1 MAMTQTRPFVRLR
14 VGRLQLHAGLWPTL
28 ATLALLPLMIGL
40 GMWQLDRAGQKQRLQ
55 AEYDRRQLEPAM
67 QLLSVLEPPEALRF
81 RRVAA
86 RGRYEPEHQILIDNR
101 VHQGQAG
108 YHVLTPLRLG
118 DGSVRVLVNR
128 GWVPLGQ
135 DRAVLPVFET
145 PRESVEVT
153 GLAVV
158 PQTRGFHLGGAKPPG
173 DGWQPVWQ
181 YLDLDVFRNSVA
193 FPLQPVVILLDPDS
207 ASGGFVRHWARLDA
221 GIATH
226 QGYAFQWFMLAVTL
240 AGIYILLNTRKTD
253 HAETQSDKD

>member
-1 MAMTQTRPFVRLR
+1 MTRTRPFVRLR
-14 VGRLQLHAGLWPTL
+14 AGRLLLRAGLWPTL

-40 GMWQLDRAGQKQRLQ
+40 GLWQLDRAAQKQRLQ
-55 AEYDRRQLEPAM
+55 AEYDRRQQEPAV
-67 QLLSVLEPPEALRF
+67 QLVSALEHAEDLRF
-81 RRVAA
+81 RRVIA
-86 RGRYEPEHQILIDNR
+86 RGRYEPEHQVFIDNR
-101 VHQGQAG
+101 VHRGRAG
-108 YHVLTPLRLG
+108 YHVLTPLRMG
-118 DGSVRVLVNR
+118 GGSVRVLVNR

-145 PRESVEVT
+145 PEAMVEVT

-158 PQTRGFHLGGAKPPG
+158 PQTKGFHLGGAKPSG

-181 YLDLDVFRNSVA
+181 YLDLDVFQDSVA

-207 ASGGFVRHWARLDA
+207 ANGGFVRQWARLDA

-240 AGIYILLNTRKTD
+240 AAIYILLNTRKIN
-253 HAETQSDKD
+253 HAEIKQE